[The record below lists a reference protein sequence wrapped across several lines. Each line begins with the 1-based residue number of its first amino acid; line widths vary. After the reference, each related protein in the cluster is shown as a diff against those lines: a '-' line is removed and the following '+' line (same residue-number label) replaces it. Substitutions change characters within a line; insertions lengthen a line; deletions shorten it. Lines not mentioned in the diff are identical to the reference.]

1 MVRRAPHIRAAAL
14 TALLLMSG
22 CDVPIGAVR
31 RSPPAGL
38 DARIVAPGAA
48 APTFTLEGTA
58 GTFRLA
64 DALARDHV
72 LLVFYRG
79 HW

>member
-1 MVRRAPHIRAAAL
+1 MPRSTLLVAAL
-14 TALLLMSG
+14 LASVACG
-22 CDVPIGAVR
+22 VPIGAIR

-38 DARIVAPGAA
+38 DARMAA
-48 APTFTLEGTA
+48 AGPRAPAFTLEGTD

-64 DALARDHV
+64 DVLATEHV